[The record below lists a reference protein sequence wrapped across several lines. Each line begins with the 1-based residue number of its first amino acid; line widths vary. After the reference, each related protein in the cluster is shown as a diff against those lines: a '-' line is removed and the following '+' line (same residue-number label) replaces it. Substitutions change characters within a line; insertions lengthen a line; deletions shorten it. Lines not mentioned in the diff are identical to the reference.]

1 MLAQQIVNAI
11 WLGSVYSLFAL
22 GYTLVFGVLDILN
35 LAHGSVFMWGAFFG
49 LICVTW
55 FGLPIW
61 IALPVAMIGAGL
73 LGIILDRLAFKPL
86 RQITLGTSVLWLGFV
101 VALLSFVALASPTF
115 TRDAPTLTVVL
126 QILVGVGA
134 VTMLVGLI
142 LDYKEVRPQP
152 PRDAPHLSP
161 IISSIGFSTIL
172 VSLAQASFGAQVSR
186 FPPDTFPVQ
195 SIPLG
200 PVRVTNLQ
208 IVILVISLLLMFAL
222 NLMLQRTRIGRAMRS
237 VAFSEQIAGL
247 LGVHVDRLIMQ
258 TFFVSSALAG
268 AAGVLLGLALTS
280 ISPFMGGPVE
290 LKGLVVIIL
299 GGLGN
304 IQGAVLGGF
313 LLALT
318 EVLSVA
324 YVSSDFRDAIA
335 FTVLFLVLLIRPS
348 GLLGRGTTKKA

>member
-1 MLAQQIVNAI
+1 MLAQQLVNAI

-49 LICVTW
+49 LITVTW
-55 FGLPIW
+55 FGLSIW
-61 IALPVAMIGAGL
+61 VALPVAIIGAGL
-73 LGIILDRLAFKPL
+73 LGILLDRLAFKPL
-86 RQITLGTSVLWLGFV
+86 RQITLGTSVLWVGFI
-101 VALLSFVALASPTF
+101 LTLFSYVALASPTL
-115 TRDAPTLTVVL
+115 TADAPGLSLLLQTL
-126 QILVGVGA
+126 IGA
-134 VTMLVGLI
+134 GLI
-142 LDYKEVRPQP
+142 IMITGLVLDYLEIKAQP
-152 PRDAPHLSP
+152 PRFSPHLSP
-161 IISSIGFSTIL
+161 IISSIGASTIM
-172 VSLAQASFGAQVSR
+172 VSLAQATFGAQVSR
-186 FPPDTFPVQ
+186 FPPDTFKVE
-195 SIPLG
+195 SLPLG

-208 IVILVISLLLMFAL
+208 VMILVISVILMFAL
-222 NLMLQRTRIGRAMRS
+222 TLMLKRTKVGRAMRA
-237 VAFSEQIAGL
+237 VAFSERISSL

-280 ISPFMGGPVE
+280 VSPFMGGPIE

-324 YVSSDFRDAIA
+324 YISSDFRDAIS
-335 FTVLFLVLLIRPS
+335 FSVLFLVLLIRPA
-348 GLLGRGTTKKA
+348 GLLGTAIQKKA